1 MLGDAL
7 DDSLLVGLA
16 VAAGGLE
23 PAPAA
28 HLLGALTKGRRFDMV
43 SMMLAG
49 QEKRQVAAV
58 FDALTTA
65 VAEGKI
71 NGDELAATRARF
83 GV

>member
-7 DDSLLVGLA
+7 DDSLLVGLV

-28 HLLGALTKGRRFDMV
+28 RLLGALTKGRRFDMV
-43 SMMLAG
+43 SMMLAAP
-49 QEKRQVAAV
+49 EKRQVAAV
-58 FDALTTA
+58 FDSLSTA
-65 VAEGKI
+65 VVDGAVDG
-71 NGDELAATRARF
+71 GELAATRARF